1 MDIIS
6 QGRSALFSPA
16 DRPDRAAKALAGT
29 ADIVILDLED
39 AVAPDNKETARAHL
53 REILTT
59 TPDRPGIVIRI
70 NDPATTTGQAD
81 LVALREL
88 ADSPGIAPFA
98 LMIPKLS
105 RTTPLTGLPG
115 TSPVIGLIETAA
127 AVRDIHEIAALPQ
140 VTRLALGAVDLS
152 TELGCEPV
160 SATIDAVRAQLV
172 LASVA
177 AGLVAP
183 LDSPCV
189 NFRDPAVVEE
199 AARRA
204 RRDGFGGL
212 LCIHPAQLPAV
223 DTAFRPSP
231 EELTWARK
239 VLAAGES
246 AVAVDGEMVDR
257 PVLLRARQLINA
269 AEA

>member
-6 QGRSALFSPA
+6 QGRSALFSPV

-39 AVAPDNKETARAHL
+39 AVAPDNKESARGHL
-53 REILTT
+53 REILSA

-70 NDPATTTGQAD
+70 NDPATTTGQSD
-81 LVALREL
+81 LETLREL
-88 ADSPGIAPFA
+88 ANTPDGAPFA

-105 RTTPLTGLPG
+105 RSTPLSELPAA
-115 TSPVIGLIETAA
+115 TPVIGLIETAA

-140 VTRLALGAVDLS
+140 ITRLALGAVDLS
-152 TELGCEPV
+152 TELGCDPA
-160 SATIDAVRAQLV
+160 SATIEAVRAQLV
-172 LASVA
+172 LASAA

-199 AARRA
+199 SARRA

-223 DTAFRPSP
+223 STAFRPTP
-231 EELTWARK
+231 EELLWARK
-239 VLAAGES
+239 VLAVGES
-246 AVAVDGEMVDR
+246 AAAVDGEMVDR